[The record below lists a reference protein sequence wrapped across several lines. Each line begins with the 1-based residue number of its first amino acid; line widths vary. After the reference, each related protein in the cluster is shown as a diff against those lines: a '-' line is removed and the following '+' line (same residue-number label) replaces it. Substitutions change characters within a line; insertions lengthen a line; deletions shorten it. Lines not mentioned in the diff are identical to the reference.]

1 MLNTV
6 AGATMAGY
14 PSILLAGEMRFSSFF
29 IRELEKA
36 LLSGSECW
44 IHPRHAESLGE
55 DRIHSWQKTGRL
67 HVIQP
72 PATSE
77 KHEALAIHEDEL
89 KNMTQRLLPVA
100 VSGDPI
106 QYQINRNQE
115 GWVVELINNDGV
127 FKAGDQP
134 ARIHPEATAHVVL
147 KPNPST
153 AMTGGP
159 REWVTNTPLTR
170 NAEGLILVDIPPGES
185 RFVFLPTAR
194 VGAKQAP

>member
-36 LLSGSECW
+36 LLSGVRMPIIHVMPNHWEW
-44 IHPRHAESLGE
+44 IGSTH
-55 DRIHSWQKTGRL
+55 WQKTGRL
-67 HVIQP
+67 HVVQP

-77 KHEALAIHEDEL
+77 KHEALAIHEEG
-89 KNMTQRLLPVA
+89 TQEHDSTLTARGRIGGPYPISNQSQPGRL
-100 VSGDPI
+100 G
-106 QYQINRNQE
+106 
-115 GWVVELINNDGV
+115 GGV
-127 FKAGDQP
+127 DQQRRGLQGQGDQP
-134 ARIHPEATAHVVL
+134 ARIHPATAHVVL

-153 AMTGGP
+153 VMTGGP
-159 REWVTNTPLTR
+159 RGHQDTPLTR

-185 RFVFLPTAR
+185 RFVFLPTAK
-194 VGAKQAP
+194 VGGKQAP